1 MPGETI
7 ASTEEHIRKAI
18 KNNNI
23 EIELLKGKE
32 PSLISPTDTKSFKTI
47 KEIVEATNPTAIV
60 TTFLVMGGT
69 DAYHY
74 EPICENIYRFAP
86 FTVPTELLLTTH
98 STNERCPIEQLGEGI
113 SFFKRYIRAMT
124 AEEK

>member
-1 MPGETI
+1 
-7 ASTEEHIRKAI
+7 
-18 KNNNI
+18 
-23 EIELLKGKE
+23 
-32 PSLISPTDTKSFKTI
+32 
-47 KEIVEATNPTAIV
+47 
-60 TTFLVMGGT
+60 MGGT

-86 FTVPTELLLTTH
+86 FTVSAELLLTTH
-98 STNERCPIEQLGEGI
+98 STNERCPIEQLGAGI